1 MAMSS
6 SGGKGGAIAE
16 INVTPMAD
24 VMIVLLIIFM
34 VTVPLLTKDVVT
46 LPDAANGKKGESE
59 KTLVIV
65 LDAQG
70 ALTVDKKPMGPYAP
84 ALAQVQDLTEEAG
97 RPVWIKADRTV
108 PYAWVSEV
116 LDACRRGGAEEV
128 HLAADLPKVQG

>member
-6 SGGKGGAIAE
+6 SGSKGGAIAE

-34 VTVPLLTKDVVT
+34 VTVPILTRDAVV
-46 LPDAANGKKGESE
+46 LPDAAHGEKDKDA

-70 ALTVDKKPMGPYAP
+70 VLEVDKQKLGPFAP
-84 ALAQVQDLTEEAG
+84 ALAHVTELTEAG
-97 RPVWIKADRTV
+97 ERPVWIKADRTV

-128 HLAADLPKVQG
+128 HLATDLPKVQG